1 METLINIVQMLISV
15 ILVIIILMQVRE
27 TGSGLF
33 GSAQASYR
41 TRRGVEKTLFQFTII
56 LAIVFLVVSVISV
69 RFT

>member
-1 METLINIVQMLISV
+1 METIINIVQMLISV
-15 ILVIIILMQVRE
+15 VLVVIILMQVRE

-56 LAIVFLVVSVISV
+56 LAIVFLIISVISV

>member
-15 ILVIIILMQVRE
+15 VLVIIILMQVRE

>member
-1 METLINIVQMLISV
+1 LETIINIVQMLISV
-15 ILVIIILMQVRE
+15 VLVVIILMQVRE

-56 LAIVFLVVSVISV
+56 LAIVFLIISVISV

>member
-1 METLINIVQMLISV
+1 METIINIVQMLISIV
-15 ILVIIILMQVRE
+15 LVVIILMQVRE

-56 LAIVFLVVSVISV
+56 LAIVFLIISVISV